1 MIGKLKAMVKKAS
14 ISETEGGSTMGPNL
28 RRMSHFSFGRR
39 PSMAS
44 RGSISGTSYTKPPG
58 PKVRY
63 ENTYRYTPKD
73 GEKFKSSKAKEILKD
88 VVTTYINKNE
98 TYDPNMCKKSAP
110 TMCDIIQEKLKDLQ
124 FPRYKYVVQ
133 VLMGQ
138 SSDQCLRST
147 SRCLW
152 NTNTDDF
159 AEFHYSVNDMF
170 VSATVYAV
178 FLE

>member
-1 MIGKLKAMVKKAS
+1 MLGKLKQMVKKAS
-14 ISETEGGSTMGPNL
+14 VGEADGTVGPSL

-39 PSMAS
+39 PSQAS

-58 PKVRY
+58 PKVKY
-63 ENTYRYTPKD
+63 ENTYRMTPKE
-73 GEKFKSSKAKEILKD
+73 GEKFTASKAKDIIKA
-88 VVTTYINKNE
+88 VVTSHINKNE
-98 TYDPNMCKKSAP
+98 KYDPNMCKRVAP
-110 TMCDIIQEKLKDLQ
+110 TMCDIIQEKLKDLNI
-124 FPRYKYVVQ
+124 PRYKYVVH

-138 SSDQCLRST
+138 QGDQCLRST

-159 AEFHYSVNDMF
+159 TEFHYSVNDLF

>member
-1 MIGKLKAMVKKAS
+1 MLGKLKAMVKKAS
-14 ISETEGGSTMGPNL
+14 VAESAEGGTTGPSM

-39 PSMAS
+39 ASMAS

-58 PKVRY
+58 PKIRY
-63 ENTYRYTPKD
+63 ENTYRITPKD
-73 GEKFKSSKAKEILKD
+73 GEKFQTSKAKNILKD
-88 VVTTYINKNE
+88 VVTSYIRNE
-98 TYDPNMCKKSAP
+98 KYDPAMCKRTA
-110 TMCDIIQEKLKDLQ
+110 TLLCDTIQEKLKDLNY
-124 FPRYKYVVQ
+124 PRYKYVVQ

-138 SSDQCLRST
+138 EANQCLRSS

-152 NTNTDDF
+152 NVNTDDF
-159 AEFHYSVNDMF
+159 AEFHYAVNDLF